1 MVQMKIEIWLFLDSP
16 ILKFGCTSNF
26 GFIYDISMIKVE
38 RIGNVY
44 RRSGKRM
51 GGQFEVELGLS

>member
-1 MVQMKIEIWLFLDSP
+1 MVQMKIEIWLFLDSL

-26 GFIYDISMIKVE
+26 EFIYDISMIKVE

-44 RRSGKRM
+44 RRYIYDK
-51 GGQFEVELGLS
+51 GGTYW